1 MSGHNKWSKIK
12 NKKGAEDARRGK
24 VFTKLGRM
32 IAVAA
37 REGGGDPEYN
47 ASLKAAVDKAKAEN
61 MPNDNIDRAIK
72 KGLGDTGQDN
82 YEEIMYEGYGPGGIA
97 VLVSCLTDNRN
108 RTAADVRHA
117 FEKNGG
123 NLGQNGSV
131 SFLFSRRGVLAIE
144 SKDQDETDVMMK
156 ALEAGAE
163 DMITE
168 DGVFVIYTSP
178 EDFNSVKDQLLDE
191 GFNFVTAEIS
201 YLPANYT
208 DLTDKDQIKN
218 MSKMIDL
225 LEDLDDVQEIYHNW
239 SEEE

>member
-131 SFLFSRRGVLAIE
+131 SFMFSKRGVLAID
-144 SKDQDETDVMMK
+144 STNQDETDVMMK
-156 ALEAGAE
+156 AIEAGAE
-163 DMITE
+163 DMVTE
-168 DGVFVIYTSP
+168 DGVYVIYTSP
-178 EDFNSVKDQLLDE
+178 EDFNSVKDQLLNE

-201 YLPANYT
+201 YLPSNYT
-208 DLTDKDQIKN
+208 DLADQDQIKN
-218 MSKMIDL
+218 MGKMIDL

-239 SEEE
+239 SEED